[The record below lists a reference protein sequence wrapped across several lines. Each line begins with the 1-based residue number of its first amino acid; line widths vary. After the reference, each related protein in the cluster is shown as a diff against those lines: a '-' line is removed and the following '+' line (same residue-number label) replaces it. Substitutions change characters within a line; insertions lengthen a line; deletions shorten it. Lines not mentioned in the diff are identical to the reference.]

1 MSTAPT
7 PSPDAARGAEHVTL
21 LRDVRPWGGERVD
34 LHVADGRVAA
44 VTPHDPA
51 APAPSGA
58 AAGVVDG
65 KGLLAL
71 PGLVNAHAHV
81 DKSWWGKPWVSYG
94 GEATTQGRIAHERA
108 HRDELGIPGVDVT
121 LAVLRELVRHGTTAV
136 RTHVDVDLG
145 LGLRGIEVVREALA
159 ALDGAV
165 HAEIVAFP
173 QDGVLRRPGVLD
185 LLDAAAAGGAE
196 HVGGLDPASIDRDPV
211 GQLDGLFA
219 IAERRGVG
227 IDVHLHD
234 GGDLGAFQI
243 ELMVDR
249 TLRAGLQ
256 GRVNVAHGFAVGQ
269 LPAARQA
276 DLVAA
281 MAEAG
286 ITLTTVA
293 PIGAAPLPLLA
304 LRAAGV
310 GVGLGTDGI
319 RDLWSPYG
327 TGDLLAL
334 TTQLAR
340 LSRLRHDDE
349 LVAAARVASADAA
362 RFVGRDVHD
371 LVVGAPADVVLVDA
385 ENVPDA
391 VVRAP
396 RRALVVAGGR
406 VVARDGDVLV

>member
-1 MSTAPT
+1 MPSSPT
-7 PSPDAARGAEHVTL
+7 V
-21 LRDVRPWGGERVD
+21 LRDVRPWGGDRSD
-34 LHVADGRVAA
+34 IHLTDGVITA
-44 VTPHDPA
+44 VVPHDPA
-51 APAPSGA
+51 AAASGTDL
-58 AAGVVDG
+58 DG
-65 KGLLAL
+65 RGLLAL
-71 PGLVNAHAHV
+71 PGLVNAHAHI

-94 GEATTQGRIAHERA
+94 GEPGTQGRIAHERA
-108 HRDELGIPGVDVT
+108 HRDELGIPGVEVT
-121 LAVLRELVRHGTTAV
+121 LAVLREFVRTGTTAV

-145 LGLRGIEVVREALA
+145 VGLRGIEVVREALA

-185 LLDAAAAGGAE
+185 LLDQAAAAGAE

-211 GQLDGLFA
+211 GQLDGLFG

-227 IDVHLHD
+227 LDLHLHD
-234 GGDLGAFQI
+234 GGELGAFQI
-243 ELMVDR
+243 ELIVDR

-269 LPAARQA
+269 LAAARQA

-281 MAEAG
+281 MGEAG
-286 ITLTTVA
+286 VTMTTVA
-293 PIGAAPLPLLA
+293 PIGAAPLPLHA
-304 LRAAGV
+304 LRDAGV
-310 GVGLGTDGI
+310 AVGLGTDGI

-340 LSRLRHDDE
+340 LSGFRHDAD
-349 LVAAARVASADAA
+349 LTTAAQVATRDAA

-371 LVVGAPADVVLVDA
+371 LVPGAPADVVLVDA

-396 RRALVVAGGR
+396 RRALVLARGR
-406 VVARDGDVLV
+406 VVARDGEIFV

>member
-1 MSTAPT
+1 MLCA
-7 PSPDAARGAEHVTL
+7 DADHVSL
-21 LRDVRPWGGERVD
+21 IRNVRPWGGEPSD
-34 LHVADGRVAA
+34 LHLAHGTITTVVPHDATPPAGPAPADG
-44 VTPHDPA
+44 
-51 APAPSGA
+51 GA
-58 AAGVVDG
+58 GPGVVDCG
-65 KGLLAL
+65 GLLAL

-94 GEATTQGRIAHERA
+94 GEAGVQARIAHERA

-121 LAVLRELVRHGTTAV
+121 LAVLRESVRTGTTAV

-145 LGLRGIEVVREALA
+145 VGLRGIEVVREAVA
-159 ALDGAV
+159 ALGDAV

-173 QDGVLRRPGVLD
+173 QDGVLRRPGVLE
-185 LLDAAAAGGAE
+185 LLDRAAAAGAE
-196 HVGGLDPASIDRDPV
+196 HVGGLDPATIDRDPV
-211 GQLDGLFA
+211 GQLDGLFE

-234 GGDLGAFQI
+234 GGELGAFQV
-243 ELMVDR
+243 ELMIDR
-249 TLRAGLQ
+249 TLRAGLH

-269 LPAARQA
+269 LDGSRRA

-281 MAEAG
+281 MGEAG
-286 ITLTTVA
+286 ITMTTVA
-293 PIGAAPLPLLA
+293 PLGAAPLPLLA

-310 GVGLGTDGI
+310 PVGLGTDGI

-327 TGDLLAL
+327 TGDLLTQ

-340 LSRLRHDDE
+340 LSGLRSDEE
-349 LVAAARVASADAA
+349 LVTAARVASADAA
-362 RFVGRDVHD
+362 RFVGRTVHD
-371 LVVGAPADVVLVDA
+371 LVAGAPADVVLVDA

-406 VVARDGDVLV
+406 VVARDGEVLV

>member
-1 MSTAPT
+1 MTGTTSTPVV
-7 PSPDAARGAEHVTL
+7 SVI
-21 LRDVRPWGGERVD
+21 RDVRPWGGDAAD
-34 LHVADGRVAA
+34 LHVADGVITA
-44 VTPHDPA
+44 VVPHDRTA
-51 APAPSGA
+51 APTGA
-58 AAGVVDG
+58 EGEIDG
-65 KGLLAL
+65 RGLLAL

-94 GEATTQGRIAHERA
+94 GEPGVQARIAHERA

-121 LAVLRELVRHGTTAV
+121 LAVLRESVRTGTTAV

-145 LGLRGIEVVREALA
+145 VGLRGIEVVREAVA
-159 ALDGAV
+159 ALGGAV

-173 QDGVLRRPGVLD
+173 QDGVLRRPGVLE
-185 LLDAAAAGGAE
+185 LLDRAAAAGAE

-211 GQLDGLFA
+211 GQLDGLFE

-234 GGDLGAFQI
+234 GGELGAFQI
-243 ELMVDR
+243 ELMIDR

-281 MAEAG
+281 MGEAG
-286 ITLTTVA
+286 ITMTTVA

-304 LRAAGV
+304 LRDAGV
-310 GVGLGTDGI
+310 AVGLGTDGI

-327 TGDLLAL
+327 TGDLLTL

-340 LSRLRHDDE
+340 LSGLRYDEE
-349 LVAAARVASADAA
+349 LVTAARVASTDAA
-362 RFVGRDVHD
+362 RFVGREVHD
-371 LVVGAPADVVLVDA
+371 LVAGSPADVVLVDA

-406 VVARDGDVLV
+406 VVARDDEALV